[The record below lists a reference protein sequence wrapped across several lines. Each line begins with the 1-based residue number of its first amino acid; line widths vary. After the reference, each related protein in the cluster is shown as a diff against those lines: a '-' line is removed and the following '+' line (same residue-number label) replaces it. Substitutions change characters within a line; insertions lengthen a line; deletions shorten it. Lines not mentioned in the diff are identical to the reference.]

1 MALVATLTVVNLGF
15 DMSETASLWRHVV
28 MLIVEVVGVD
38 RLLLLLLL
46 LLLLSL
52 LARALLSCFT
62 LLIAFVVAA
71 LLHLRK

>member
-46 LLLLSL
+46 LLSL